1 MKHLKAYS
9 SQPTVRWTR
18 IEMLVAAFDGVIS
31 ILEQVQGPLAE
42 NEFLKQR
49 QLLTAQQLILAL
61 YEGIDVRYGA
71 VPENMQKLYLFVLS
85 CIGMGPKLD
94 LPAAMKIMRTIRS
107 GLETIRD
114 EANEME
120 RRGDLIPAAQES
132 QVLRH
137 LIA

>member
-1 MKHLKAYS
+1 
-9 SQPTVRWTR
+9 
-18 IEMLVAAFDGVIS
+18 MLVAAFDGVIS